1 MEFNQHKNLVW
12 FVIVGLVGFI
22 IFFKYYPQMDDF
34 SNINLQYSKEDA
46 QQKIEEISET
56 YNLDLTDFKST
67 FVLTRNTRIVQ
78 HSQKKN
84 GLTNTVKLM
93 NENFPAYY
101 WHAEFTKPRE
111 PGSGPRDR
119 NVEIGGDERER
130 LLRQRG
136 ERTIT
141 FDISTSGQLLKFE
154 KIFPPDSSREQ
165 TPKQIDS
172 EQAKKNLF
180 SFIQPDTSG
189 WELKLFN
196 IDRRRRGNLNQFRW
210 VTNKVEWADSLTAV
224 MDFRGNELR
233 RFNLSFDV
241 DETKEGTFSA
251 EDIFGISMVFFILI
265 ITIFILIAFI
275 KRLRQDKIEFR
286 NSWII
291 AILSAASIALNMI
304 SSDSD
309 GSFLNLL
316 LSVSLSVPFV
326 GISVFVL
333 SAVSESVSRDI
344 WNEKLFS
351 YDRILKGKIYSHRL
365 GNNLV
370 SGFFGGGLILGILTL
385 FVLVFTNIGKVFF
398 VYDGDE
404 IRNFTSSFSFLKNIS
419 LDLIIVIFLFFTIL
433 VFFIP
438 YLKRFFKN
446 NLLFIVFAALVF
458 SVVPLKVFN
467 ISPIF
472 LRVFLNFLVGLVL
485 MWLLIRF
492 DYFTSGVSFLTVLAF
507 VSAIPFLTGDSAGQ
521 IVNGLLTI
529 LFPLT
534 FFAIGLIAIFSKEVK
549 DDEKEYV
556 PDYVIRS
563 RERERF
569 QRELEIARTV
579 QLRFLPQSIP
589 EMKWLDISSH
599 CLPAYEVG
607 GDYYDFLQLDEHR
620 FGVVVGDVSG
630 KGVSAAFYMTLM
642 KGIIKSQT
650 RHVQSPKEVL
660 IQVNDLFYEN
670 AQRGV
675 FISMIYGVFDQQKQT
690 FSFARAGHNP
700 LISMF
705 RQKNEAEEIS
715 PKGIAIGLDKGLVFN
730 PSLEESTIS
739 INQGD
744 VFVFYTDGYSEAM
757 DKNQNEFG
765 EERLLEIIN
774 KNSNLTA
781 NKILNKIQEE
791 IKKFTGKTPQHDDMT
806 MVIVRICDSD

>member
-1 MEFNQHKNLVW
+1 MELNQHKNLVW

-46 QQKIEEISET
+46 QQKIEDISEM
-56 YNLDLTDFKST
+56 YDLDLIDFKST
-67 FVLTRNTRIVQ
+67 FELNRNTRIVE

-84 GLTNTVKLM
+84 GLKKTVQLM
-93 NENFPAYY
+93 QENFPAYY
-101 WHAEFTKPRE
+101 WHVEYTKPRE
-111 PGSGPRDR
+111 PGSGQTGR
-119 NVEIGGDERER
+119 NVEFGGDERER
-130 LLRQRG
+130 TLRQRG
-136 ERTIT
+136 ERTVV
-141 FDISTSGQLLKFE
+141 FDISTTGQLLKFE
-154 KIFPPDSSREQ
+154 KVFPPDSSREQ
-165 TPKQIDS
+165 TPEHIS
-172 EQAKKNLF
+172 SVQAENILF

-189 WELKLFN
+189 WELKHFN
-196 IDRRRRGNLNQFRW
+196 IDRRRRGTFNQFRW
-210 VTNKVEWADSLTAV
+210 VTTKVEWTDSLTAV

-233 RFNLSFDV
+233 RFNLSIAV
-241 DETKEGTFSA
+241 DETQEGTLTA
-251 EDIFGISMVFFILI
+251 EDIFEISIVFFILI
-265 ITIFILIAFI
+265 ITIFILISFI

-291 AILSAASIALNMI
+291 AILSAVSIALYII

-316 LSVSLSVPFV
+316 LAVFLSTPFV
-326 GISVFVL
+326 GISAFVL
-333 SAVSESVSRDI
+333 TAVSESVSRDI

-351 YDRILKGKIYSHRL
+351 FDRLFKGRIYSNKL
-365 GNNLV
+365 GNNLI
-370 SGFFGGGLILGILTL
+370 SGFFGGGLILGILT
-385 FVLVFTNIGKVFF
+385 VIVVVFSNIVNVFF
-398 VYDGDE
+398 EYNGDT
-404 IRNFTSSFSFLKNIS
+404 IRNYIYPLPFLKNIG
-419 LDLIIVIFLFFTIL
+419 LDLLIVIFVFFSIL
-433 VFFIP
+433 VFIIP

-446 NLLFIVFAALVF
+446 KILFIVLAALIF
-458 SVVPLKVFN
+458 SFIPFKVFN

-472 LRVFLNFLVGLVL
+472 VRIFLNFVVGLVL
-485 MWLLIRF
+485 MWLLLRF
-492 DYFTSGVSFLTVLAF
+492 DFLVSGVTFLTVMAF
-507 VSAIPFLTGDSAGQ
+507 VSAIPYLAAGSAGQ
-521 IVNGLLTI
+521 LLNGLLTV
-529 LFPLT
+529 LFPITFLT
-534 FFAIGLIAIFSKEVK
+534 IGLIASFSKEVK
-549 DDEKEYV
+549 GNEKEYV

-563 RERERF
+563 RERDRF

-579 QLRFLPQSIP
+579 QLKFLPQSLP
-589 EMKWLDISSH
+589 NVKWLDIASH

-607 GDYYDFLQLDEHR
+607 GDYYDFLQLDDHR

-715 PKGIAIGLDKGLVFN
+715 PKGIAIGLDNGFVFN

-744 VFVFYTDGYSEAM
+744 IFVFYTDGYSEAM
-757 DKNQNEFG
+757 DDNQNEFG

-774 KNSNLTA
+774 KNSDLTA
-781 NKILNKIQEE
+781 SKILNKIQEE
-791 IKKFTGKTPQHDDMT
+791 VKIFTGKTPQHDDMT